1 MNHRQ
6 TVQAVARRLPHLQQ
20 HQVAEVLEVT
30 AEVWAEELAKP
41 GSEITL
47 INLGKLHIEIQH
59 IRVGGVVRR
68 RLQARHGA
76 AAPTAIRR
84 LYYRF
89 RPSGWL
95 RELVEES
102 YET

>member
-47 INLGKLHIEIQH
+47 MNLGKMHIEIQH
-59 IRVGGVVRR
+59 IRVGGVIRR
-68 RLQARHGA
+68 RLQARHGDSTNGDPA
-76 AAPTAIRR
+76 AVLPLSPVR
-84 LYYRF
+84 LAARVG
-89 RPSGWL
+89 RGGL
-95 RELVEES
+95 
-102 YET
+102 